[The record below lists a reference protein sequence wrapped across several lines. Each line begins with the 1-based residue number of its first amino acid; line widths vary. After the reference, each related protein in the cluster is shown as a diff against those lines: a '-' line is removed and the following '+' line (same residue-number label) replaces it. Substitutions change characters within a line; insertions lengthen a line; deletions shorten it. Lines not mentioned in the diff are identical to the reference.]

1 MAARD
6 YTIVIRGEFGRRH
19 RMAFDDLGV
28 SISSGLTRLS
38 GRLLDQAAFYGVL
51 RRLESLGLEITE
63 IRSTV
68 PGPEPHSSGNGA
80 PSGSNGDELA

>member
-19 RMAFDDLGV
+19 SMAFEDLDVETSCGKT
-28 SISSGLTRLS
+28 LLS
-38 GRLLDQAAFYGVL
+38 GRLPDQAAFYGVL

-63 IRSTV
+63 IRSAI
-68 PGPEPHSSGNGA
+68 PR
-80 PSGSNGDELA
+80 

>member
-6 YTIVIRGEFGRRH
+6 YTIVIRGEFGRRYG
-19 RMAFDDLGV
+19 MAFEDLDVETSFGKT
-28 SISSGLTRLS
+28 LLS

-63 IRSTV
+63 IRSAI
-68 PGPEPHSSGNGA
+68 PDAN
-80 PSGSNGDELA
+80 